1 MHSHYC
7 KLDSVQSCLI
17 EIWHWLLKQQW
28 RWKHLLL
35 FAYVLASFNMFSWSL
50 CVCSRNEEIYNVGA
64 SPSSSRISLKWVLNF
79 LINLCCQL
87 YNYKV
92 QGVTMN
98 YIRQQ
103 HLWSRDWRF
112 WRRRIW
118 SILLKCC
125 DAIADIGPLPQ
136 ILNDNRKCVT
146 NMFAFLLNDWGTS
159 LNLLIRVITDSW
171 FRSLLGSA
179 CDNSA

>member
-125 DAIADIGPLPQ
+125 DAPGHSRYWTAPSNIKRQSEMCHKYVCFFIEWLGYLSEFINQSYYWFVIPIVIG
-136 ILNDNRKCVT
+136 
-146 NMFAFLLNDWGTS
+146 
-159 LNLLIRVITDSW
+159 
-171 FRSLLGSA
+171 FRLR
-179 CDNSA
+179 